1 MLAADLEPIARESHT
16 YKEPYLQRKC
26 QRKTRYSFMVSST
39 TTTPAAV
46 PLRAE
51 PLLRQPRSPWRD
63 ALTALTSQWI
73 GLMGIFLV
81 LIFAIMAIA
90 APILAP
96 YDPISQPGQQLE
108 APNASYWLGTD
119 EFGRDILSRIIY
131 GSRVSL
137 QVGVISV
144 GIALLVG
151 GALGLVSGYYRGM
164 VDAIIGRVVDIM
176 FAFPTIILIIAISGI
191 LGPSLTT
198 AMIAIGIVYAP
209 IFARIVRGPTLA
221 VMQQQYVE
229 GAHAIGAK
237 RWRIMSRYILP
248 NIAAPIIIQ
257 ATLSFSTAI
266 LSEATLSFLGLGT
279 QPPDASWGIMLGT
292 GRRYM
297 ELAPW
302 VAIYPGLAIAL
313 AVLGWNL
320 LGDAMRDALDPK
332 LRKA

>member
-1 MLAADLEPIARESHT
+1 
-16 YKEPYLQRKC
+16 
-26 QRKTRYSFMVSST
+26 MVSST
-39 TTTPAAV
+39 TTSATTPLTPPASLRGARG
-46 PLRAE
+46 PL
-51 PLLRQPRSPWRD
+51 RD
-63 ALTALTSQWI
+63 ALHALASQWI
-73 GLMGIFLV
+73 GLLGIILV
-81 LIFAIMAIA
+81 LGFVVMAIA
-90 APILAP
+90 APLLSP
-96 YDPISQPGQQLE
+96 YDPIAQPGEQLE
-108 APNASYWLGTD
+108 APSSTYWLGTD

-131 GSRVSL
+131 GARVSL

-144 GIALLVG
+144 GIALVFG

-164 VDAIIGRVVDIM
+164 TDAIIGRIVDIM
-176 FAFPTIILIIAISGI
+176 FAFPTIILIIAISGV
-191 LGPSLTT
+191 LGPSLGT

-209 IFARIVRGPTLA
+209 IFARIVRGPTLS

-229 GAHAIGAK
+229 GAHAIGAGQ
-237 RWRIMSRYILP
+237 WRIMARYVLP
-248 NIAAPIIIQ
+248 NIAAPIIVQ
-257 ATLSFSTAI
+257 TTLSFSIAI

-302 VAIYPGLAIAL
+302 VAIYPGVAIAL

-320 LGDAMRDALDPK
+320 LGDALRDALDPQ

>member
-1 MLAADLEPIARESHT
+1 MT
-16 YKEPYLQRKC
+16 
-26 QRKTRYSFMVSST
+26 
-39 TTTPAAV
+39 
-46 PLRAE
+46 
-51 PLLRQPRSPWRD
+51 
-63 ALTALTSQWI
+63 
-73 GLMGIFLV
+73 
-81 LIFAIMAIA
+81 
-90 APILAP
+90 
-96 YDPISQPGQQLE
+96 
-108 APNASYWLGTD
+108 
-119 EFGRDILSRIIY
+119 
-131 GSRVSL
+131 
-137 QVGVISV
+137 
-144 GIALLVG
+144 
-151 GALGLVSGYYRGM
+151 
-164 VDAIIGRVVDIM
+164 DAIIGRIVDIM

-229 GAHAIGAK
+229 AGHAIGAG
-237 RWRIMSRYILP
+237 RWRIMLRYILP
-248 NIAAPIIIQ
+248 NIAAPIIVQ

-320 LGDAMRDALDPK
+320 LGDSLRDALDPQ
-332 LRKA
+332 LRK

>member
-1 MLAADLEPIARESHT
+1 
-16 YKEPYLQRKC
+16 
-26 QRKTRYSFMVSST
+26 MVSST
-39 TTTPAAV
+39 TSSKSSTATSPSAPPAS
-46 PLRAE
+46 LRRA
-51 PLLRQPRSPWRD
+51 RSPLRD
-63 ALTALTSQWI
+63 ALNALASQWI
-73 GLMGIFLV
+73 GLLGIILV
-81 LIFAIMAIA
+81 LGFVVLAIA
-90 APILAP
+90 APLLSP
-96 YDPISQPGQQLE
+96 YDPIAQPGEQLE
-108 APNASYWLGTD
+108 APSSTYWLGTD

-131 GSRVSL
+131 GARVSL

-144 GIALLVG
+144 GIALLIG

-164 VDAIIGRVVDIM
+164 TDAIIGRIVDIM
-176 FAFPTIILIIAISGI
+176 FAFPTIILIIAISGV
-191 LGPSLTT
+191 LGPSLGT

-209 IFARIVRGPTLA
+209 IFARIVRGPTLS

-229 GAHAIGAK
+229 GAHAIGAG
-237 RWRIMSRYILP
+237 RWRIMARYVLP
-248 NIAAPIIIQ
+248 NIAAPIIVQ
-257 ATLSFSTAI
+257 ATLSFSIAI

-302 VAIYPGLAIAL
+302 VAIYPGVAIAL

-320 LGDAMRDALDPK
+320 LGDALRDALDPQ

>member
-1 MLAADLEPIARESHT
+1 M
-16 YKEPYLQRKC
+16 
-26 QRKTRYSFMVSST
+26 
-39 TTTPAAV
+39 
-46 PLRAE
+46 
-51 PLLRQPRSPWRD
+51 RD
-63 ALTALTSQWI
+63 ALNALLSQWI
-73 GLMGIFLV
+73 GLLGLFLV
-81 LIFAIMAIA
+81 SSFIVMAVA

-96 YDPISQPGQQLE
+96 YDPTAQPGEQLE
-108 APNASYWLGTD
+108 PPSSTYWLGTD

-131 GSRVSL
+131 GARVSL

-144 GIALLVG
+144 GIALLIG
-151 GALGLVSGYYRGM
+151 GAMGLVSGYYRGM
-164 VDAIIGRVVDIM
+164 TDAVIGRIIDIM
-176 FAFPTIILIIAISGI
+176 FAFPTIILIIAISGV

-229 GAHAIGAK
+229 AANAIGAG
-237 RWRIMSRYILP
+237 RVRVMGRYILP
-248 NIAAPIIIQ
+248 NIAAPIIVQ

-266 LSEATLSFLGLGT
+266 LAEATLSFLGLGT

-292 GRRYM
+292 GRRFM

-302 VAIYPGLAIAL
+302 VAVYPGIAIAL

-320 LGDAMRDALDPK
+320 LGDALRDALDPQ